1 MIMNIVIVGAG
12 KLGCKVAESLVVGDY
27 SITVVDRND
36 KVLRKLS
43 QNLDLMT
50 INEDARKISVLD
62 SIDISKVDYL
72 LACTDSDESN
82 IVIAS
87 FAKKLGCSHVIARVR
102 EPEHMNQFA
111 FIKNAMDIDHI
122 VNPDMAITVE
132 IYKYLAEKYTL
143 SNGIFTSGGI
153 AMTEFPTRRFP
164 SLVGLSMPEVNE
176 ILPDVLVAA
185 LSRNGK
191 IIVPHGDDVVRDGD
205 FIYTIGEREQIQSL
219 HEQTREDG
227 KYTNIHKI
235 MIIGGGK
242 TGYYL
247 AQKLSDFG
255 ATVKLVEKNIDRC
268 RYLSTRLENVMVL
281 HSDGTDIDFLE
292 EENLDEMDAFV
303 TATGY
308 DEENLL
314 LSLSAKQ
321 HGIDDV
327 IAKVSHENY
336 MGLVEK
342 MGVDMVLNPLD
353 ISASNILR
361 YIQGSKKILASFLIQ
376 GQAQIMEV
384 VANSKMTLIGVPLK
398 DLELP
403 KEILFAAIRRG
414 DKVIIPN
421 GDTTIELNDKLTVFT
436 LLSGL
441 GKVEKLMKTK
451 SH

>member
-1 MIMNIVIVGAG
+1 MNVVIVGAG
-12 KLGCKVAESLVVGDY
+12 KLGCRVAEALVVGDHA
-27 SITVVDRND
+27 ITVIDRND
-36 KVLRKLS
+36 KILRKLS
-43 QNLDLMT
+43 QQFELMT
-50 INEDARKISVLD
+50 INDDGRKISTLESVN
-62 SIDISKVDYL
+62 IKNIDYL
-72 LACTDSDESN
+72 LACTENDESN

-87 FAKKLGCSHVIARVR
+87 FAKKLGCRRVIARVR
-102 EPEHMNQFA
+102 EPEHMNQFT

-122 VNPDMAITVE
+122 VNPDMSITVE

-143 SNGIFTSGGI
+143 SNGIFTSGGF

-164 SLVGLSMPEVNE
+164 SLAGLTMPEVNE
-176 ILPDVLVAA
+176 VLPNILIAA

-191 IIVPHGDDVVRDGD
+191 IIVPHGEDKICNGD
-205 FIYTIGEREQIQSL
+205 FIYAVGSSEQIQDL
-219 HEQTREDG
+219 HRQTREEG
-227 KYTNIHKI
+227 KYTNIHKV

-247 AQKLSDFG
+247 AEKLSDFG
-255 ATVKLVEKNIDRC
+255 ATVKLVEKDIERC
-268 RYLSTRLENVMVL
+268 RYLSTHLGKVMVL
-281 HSDGTDIDFLE
+281 HADGTDIDLLE
-292 EENLDEMDAFV
+292 EENLNEMDAFV

-361 YIQGSKKILASFLIQ
+361 YIQGSKRVLSSFLIQ

-384 VANSKMTLIGVPLK
+384 VANSKMHIIGKPLK
-398 DLELP
+398 ELELP
-403 KEILFAAIRRG
+403 KEILFAAIKRG
-414 DKVIIPN
+414 DEIIIPN
-421 GDTTIELNDKLTVFT
+421 GETTIKLNDRLTIFT

-441 GKVEKLMKTK
+441 SKVEKLMKTK
-451 SH
+451 N

>member
-1 MIMNIVIVGAG
+1 MNIVIVGAG
-12 KLGCKVAESLVVGDY
+12 KLGCRVSEALVVGDHA
-27 SITVVDRND
+27 ITVIDRNE

-43 QNLDLMT
+43 QQLELMT
-50 INEDARKISVLD
+50 INDDGRKISTLESVN
-62 SIDISKVDYL
+62 IKNVDYL
-72 LACTDSDESN
+72 LACTDNDESN

-102 EPEHMNQFA
+102 EPEHMNQFT

-122 VNPDMAITVE
+122 VNPDMSITVE

-143 SNGIFTSGGI
+143 SNGIFTSGGF
-153 AMTEFPTRRFP
+153 AMTEYPTRRFP
-164 SLVGLSMPEVNE
+164 SLSGLTMSEVNE
-176 ILPDVLVAA
+176 VLPEILIAA

-191 IIVPHGDDVVRDGD
+191 IIVPHGEDKICDGD
-205 FIYTIGEREQIQSL
+205 FIYAVGNQEQIQEL
-219 HEQTREDG
+219 HQQTREDG
-227 KYTNIHKI
+227 KYTNIHKV

-247 AQKLSDFG
+247 AQKLSAFG
-255 ATVKLVEKNIDRC
+255 ATVKLVERNIERC
-268 RYLSTRLENVMVL
+268 RYLSTHLDKVMVL
-281 HSDGTDIDFLE
+281 HADGTDIDLLE

-361 YIQGSKKILASFLIQ
+361 YIQGSKRVLSSFLIQ

-384 VANSKMTLIGVPLK
+384 VANSKMRLIGKPLK
-398 DLELP
+398 ELDLP
-403 KEILFAAIRRG
+403 KEILFVAIKRG
-414 DKVIIPN
+414 DRVIIPN
-421 GDTTIELNDKLTVFT
+421 GETTIKLNDRLTIFT

-441 GKVEKLMKTK
+441 SKVEKLMKTK
-451 SH
+451 NR

>member
-1 MIMNIVIVGAG
+1 
-12 KLGCKVAESLVVGDY
+12 
-27 SITVVDRND
+27 
-36 KVLRKLS
+36 
-43 QNLDLMT
+43 
-50 INEDARKISVLD
+50 
-62 SIDISKVDYL
+62 
-72 LACTDSDESN
+72 
-82 IVIAS
+82 
-87 FAKKLGCSHVIARVR
+87 
-102 EPEHMNQFA
+102 
-111 FIKNAMDIDHI
+111 
-122 VNPDMAITVE
+122 
-132 IYKYLAEKYTL
+132 
-143 SNGIFTSGGI
+143 
-153 AMTEFPTRRFP
+153 MTEFPTRRFP
-164 SLVGLSMPEVNE
+164 SLVGLGMPEINE
-176 ILPDVLVAA
+176 ILPNVLVAA

-191 IIVPHGDDVVRDGD
+191 IIVPHGNDVIHDGD
-205 FIYTIGEREQIQSL
+205 FIYMIGDRTQIQTL
-219 HEQTREDG
+219 HEQTREEG
-227 KYTNIHKI
+227 KYTDIHKI

-268 RYLSTRLENVMVL
+268 RYLSTRLANVMVL

-384 VANSKMTLIGVPLK
+384 VANSKMNLIGVPLK

-421 GDTTIELNDKLTVFT
+421 GDTTIELNDKLTIFT

-451 SH
+451 KN

>member
-1 MIMNIVIVGAG
+1 
-12 KLGCKVAESLVVGDY
+12 
-27 SITVVDRND
+27 
-36 KVLRKLS
+36 
-43 QNLDLMT
+43 
-50 INEDARKISVLD
+50 
-62 SIDISKVDYL
+62 
-72 LACTDSDESN
+72 
-82 IVIAS
+82 
-87 FAKKLGCSHVIARVR
+87 
-102 EPEHMNQFA
+102 
-111 FIKNAMDIDHI
+111 
-122 VNPDMAITVE
+122 
-132 IYKYLAEKYTL
+132 
-143 SNGIFTSGGI
+143 
-153 AMTEFPTRRFP
+153 
-164 SLVGLSMPEVNE
+164 
-176 ILPDVLVAA
+176 
-185 LSRNGK
+185 
-191 IIVPHGDDVVRDGD
+191 
-205 FIYTIGEREQIQSL
+205 
-219 HEQTREDG
+219 
-227 KYTNIHKI
+227 

-421 GDTTIELNDKLTVFT
+421 EDTTIELNNKQIGRAHV
-436 LLSGL
+436 
-441 GKVEKLMKTK
+441 
-451 SH
+451 

>member
-1 MIMNIVIVGAG
+1 MMNIVIVGAG
-12 KLGCKVAESLVVGDY
+12 KLGCKVAEALVVGDY
-27 SITVVDRND
+27 SITIVDKND
-36 KVLRKLS
+36 KMLRKLS
-43 QNLDLMT
+43 RQFDLMT
-50 INEDARKISVLD
+50 INDDARKISVLD
-62 SIDISKVDYL
+62 NVDISHVDYL
-72 LACTDSDESN
+72 LACTDNDESN

-87 FAKKLGCSHVIARVR
+87 FAKKLGCRHVIARVR

-164 SLVGLSMPEVNE
+164 SLVGLGMPEINE
-176 ILPDVLVAA
+176 ILPNVLVAA

-191 IIVPHGDDVVRDGD
+191 IIVPHGNDVIHDGD
-205 FIYTIGEREQIQSL
+205 FIYMIGDRTQIQTL
-219 HEQTREDG
+219 HEQTREEG
-227 KYTNIHKI
+227 KYTDIHKI

-268 RYLSTRLENVMVL
+268 RYLSTRLANVMVL

-384 VANSKMTLIGVPLK
+384 VANSKMNLIGVPLK

-421 GDTTIELNDKLTVFT
+421 GDTTIELNDKLTIFT

-451 SH
+451 KN

>member
-1 MIMNIVIVGAG
+1 
-12 KLGCKVAESLVVGDY
+12 
-27 SITVVDRND
+27 
-36 KVLRKLS
+36 
-43 QNLDLMT
+43 
-50 INEDARKISVLD
+50 
-62 SIDISKVDYL
+62 
-72 LACTDSDESN
+72 
-82 IVIAS
+82 
-87 FAKKLGCSHVIARVR
+87 
-102 EPEHMNQFA
+102 
-111 FIKNAMDIDHI
+111 
-122 VNPDMAITVE
+122 
-132 IYKYLAEKYTL
+132 
-143 SNGIFTSGGI
+143 
-153 AMTEFPTRRFP
+153 
-164 SLVGLSMPEVNE
+164 
-176 ILPDVLVAA
+176 
-185 LSRNGK
+185 
-191 IIVPHGDDVVRDGD
+191 
-205 FIYTIGEREQIQSL
+205 
-219 HEQTREDG
+219 
-227 KYTNIHKI
+227 

-403 KEILFAAIRRG
+403 KEILYSDR
-414 DKVIIPN
+414 
-421 GDTTIELNDKLTVFT
+421 
-436 LLSGL
+436 
-441 GKVEKLMKTK
+441 K
-451 SH
+451 SVV